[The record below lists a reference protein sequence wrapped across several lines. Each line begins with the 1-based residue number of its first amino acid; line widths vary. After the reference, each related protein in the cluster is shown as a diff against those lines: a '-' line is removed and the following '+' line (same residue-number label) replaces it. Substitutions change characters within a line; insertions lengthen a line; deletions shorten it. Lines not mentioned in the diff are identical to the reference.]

1 MSNTIDNQ
9 RLTEMQ
15 EKFKDLKF
23 GLFIHWGIS
32 ALPPAL
38 RTLDNFIAESFSA
51 REWVDIAK
59 EAGQKYIAFTSKH
72 HDGFCLFDSSLTD
85 YTSTHTPA
93 KVDFL
98 KLLADE
104 CY

>member
-51 REWVDIAK
+51 REWVDIARK
-59 EAGQKYIAFTSKH
+59 RARSILPLPANTTMVFACLIA
-72 HDGFCLFDSSLTD
+72 
-85 YTSTHTPA
+85 
-93 KVDFL
+93 V
-98 KLLADE
+98 
-104 CY
+104 